1 MYPKR
6 TPPDACNTPKTDM
19 KTRTY
24 AARNGYKLKES
35 CHIPPPQDKTKNI
48 LEQTQERHRL
58 RKSSFQSSQ
67 KRQPFQQNC
76 ALHKWKYRP
85 FMTLYLKKIDDHRR
99 GKWASCL
106 RYMGSMGAIC
116 FSITIRMY
124 AIPSPSG
131 LRFML
136 VAKFFGTQIHP
147 FYLRP
152 LSRPFTN
159 KWTGQ
164 TTEGTTPPCS
174 FKLLAVVI
182 KDNVSNSIIQQGRHF
197 SKLPGTR
204 DIPWE

>member
-85 FMTLYLKKIDDHRR
+85 FMTLHLKKIDDHRR

-106 RYMGSMGAIC
+106 RYMGSMGAMG
-116 FSITIRMY
+116 FSITIR
-124 AIPSPSG
+124 ACTQFHRLQGCDSCWSQNSLGPKSI
-131 LRFML
+131 LFI
-136 VAKFFGTQIHP
+136 FG
-147 FYLRP
+147 R
-152 LSRPFTN
+152 
-159 KWTGQ
+159 
-164 TTEGTTPPCS
+164 
-174 FKLLAVVI
+174 
-182 KDNVSNSIIQQGRHF
+182 
-197 SKLPGTR
+197 
-204 DIPWE
+204 